1 MATDDELTLRYGGT
15 SARWW
20 TALAALA
27 AIAMGGAAG
36 LGGSDAN
43 QWAAASACVGAGAL
57 FVVFGFLL
65 RRVEAGPDGLRYRTV
80 LRWHRLE
87 WDEIVRLQEIQVMP
101 NDKRQKTPNVRVEAT
116 LRSGEA
122 VRLPVPWFGAVDAIT
137 FEGELRKLRAV
148 RRRYTPTAH

>member
-20 TALAALA
+20 TAVAALA
-27 AIAMGGAAG
+27 AIAMGGAAA
-36 LGGSDAN
+36 LGGPDAN

-57 FVVFGFLL
+57 FSAFGFLL

-101 NDKRQKTPNVRVEAT
+101 NDKRQKTPNVRVEVT

-148 RRRYTPTAH
+148 RRRYTPSAH

>member
-1 MATDDELTLRYGGT
+1 MVMTGRWTNFRCA
-15 SARWW
+15 ARWAIQR
-20 TALAALA
+20 TCLLGLLARQLPHT
-27 AIAMGGAAG
+27 G
-36 LGGSDAN
+36 LPGLTRADSPTFA
-43 QWAAASACVGAGAL
+43 
-57 FVVFGFLL
+57 FGFLL

-101 NDKRQKTPNVRVEAT
+101 NDRRQKTPNVRVEAT

-148 RRRYTPTAH
+148 RRHYTPTSH